1 MKFTSIAVLAVL
13 FASTSAVH
21 LVKKDDS
28 YNVKTGVAY
37 DLDVPALNRAEAD
50 NAAKTQ
56 ANNGATA
63 AQATAANNHANAV
76 ASATATAAADA
87 TATADKAHKLGGYTD
102 KAAFP
107 ANRDA

>member
-63 AQATAANNHANAV
+63 AQATAANNHAVAV
-76 ASATATAAADA
+76 ASATATAAATGGWKSAAPATTLSA
-87 TATADKAHKLGGYTD
+87 TAAS
-102 KAAFP
+102 P
-107 ANRDA
+107 ARLRSQ